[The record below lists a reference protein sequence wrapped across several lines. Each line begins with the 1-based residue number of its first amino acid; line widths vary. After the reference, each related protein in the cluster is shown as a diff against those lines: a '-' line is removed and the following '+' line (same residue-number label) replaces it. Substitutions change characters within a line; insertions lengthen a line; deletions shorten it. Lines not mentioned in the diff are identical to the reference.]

1 MLVSNEKY
9 TLYRFLSNDTE
20 RLGTL
25 DMSDKLFLTILFLT
39 ELPES
44 LRLERLIDNACH
56 PAVSS

>member
-44 LRLERLIDNACH
+44 L
-56 PAVSS
+56 